1 MRIGINFLYSTFLVS
16 VFFPPEV
23 GRQYKHPLTKE
34 LELIQK
40 MKDFALPLLIINT
53 CLLNFEILIICALLS
68 STDQI
73 VIVDK
78 CGYVTKALLFIET
91 IGWRRQPTIVCV
103 FSECC
108 LKICHKYSTQQFRIV
123 LIRIFSSP
131 KVKIFIKGDCLAS
144 EMSFFATKFYLTFK
158 WKFKWKSKIFSIEL
172 NFSD

>member
-1 MRIGINFLYSTFLVS
+1 MRIGINFLYLTFLVS

-40 MKDFALPLLIINT
+40 IKDFALPLLIINT

-108 LKICHKYSTQQFRIV
+108 LKISHKYSTQHFRIV
-123 LIRIFSSP
+123 LSSNSNLFVA
-131 KVKIFIKGDCLAS
+131 KSEDIYKRGLLGIWNVFLCNKILFDI
-144 EMSFFATKFYLTFK
+144 
-158 WKFKWKSKIFSIEL
+158 
-172 NFSD
+172 

>member
-1 MRIGINFLYSTFLVS
+1 M
-16 VFFPPEV
+16 FFPPEV

-40 MKDFALPLLIINT
+40 IKDFALPLLIINT

-91 IGWRRQPTIVCV
+91 MDEDDNWQSFVCFQNAAWRFLTNIQHNTLGLSCQV
-103 FSECC
+103 
-108 LKICHKYSTQQFRIV
+108 
-123 LIRIFSSP
+123 IRIFSSP